1 MTTESGLLPTADFL
15 DDFST
20 RWLTAWNSHSTDR
33 VLALLHSEIV
43 WDDHVFWPE
52 VIHGI
57 AGVELYV
64 EKIWEAMPDVAFDEI
79 ERFRSDR
86 GRLRGGAYLLS
97 LRGRS

>member
-1 MTTESGLLPTADFL
+1 M
-15 DDFST
+15 
-20 RWLTAWNSHSTDR
+20 
-33 VLALLHSEIV
+33 LALLHSEIV

>member
-79 ERFRSDR
+79 GALPDR